1 MQHLPRRRPL
11 HERAALFTLTVAV
24 KWFPVY
30 TCNDSVWRYFLMKA
44 VLAVAAAVAGLLV
57 SAVPVLA
64 HHSFA
69 AEYDAAKPVKV
80 SGTVTK
86 MEWMNPHARFYVD
99 VKDESGKVT
108 NWEFELGSPNGLMR
122 KGWTRN
128 SLKEGDKITVD
139 GYLAKDG
146 AHLANAR
153 TVALADGRKVFAGAA
168 DDGGP
173 SK

>member
-1 MQHLPRRRPL
+1 
-11 HERAALFTLTVAV
+11 
-24 KWFPVY
+24 
-30 TCNDSVWRYFLMKA
+30 MKNRILS
-44 VLAVAAAVAGLLV
+44 VLAVGGALMIP
-57 SAVPVLA
+57 AVPLLA

-69 AEYDAAKPVKV
+69 AEYDSNKPVTLDGHRHQDGV
-80 SGTVTK
+80 AES
-86 MEWMNPHARFYVD
+86 ARALLRGR
-99 VKDESGKVT
+99 ERRGGKVT